1 MIQGTGSHVGK
12 SVIVAGLCRA
22 LRNRGIRVAPFK
34 PQNMSNNA
42 AATADGGEIGRAQAL
57 QARAAGLAPLAHM
70 NPVLLKPETDR
81 GCQVILQGRR
91 AGRLESG
98 RYGERARYAPLVAE
112 SFAIMGRDADIVI
125 VEGAGSA
132 AEVNLRDGDIAN
144 MGFAEAADV
153 PVILCGD
160 IDRGGVI
167 ASLVGTHAVLPPAE
181 RQRIK
186 GFLINKF
193 RGDPALFSNGLK
205 VIGERTGWPS
215 LGVIP
220 WFGDARRLPA
230 EDAVGLESGE
240 HGGPILIAVPE
251 LPRIANFDDLDPLR
265 LEPGVSV
272 VIVLPGRPI
281 PAEARL
287 VLIPGSKS
295 TIADLAFL
303 KTQGWDIDI
312 AAHVRRGGRVLGLC
326 GGYQMLGRTIADP
339 SGIEGPA
346 GTVPGLGLLA
356 VDTELT
362 PGKTTISVH
371 GRHVASGEPITG
383 YEIHLGRTEGSDSA
397 RPLVEIEGRPDGA
410 TSADGRVA
418 GTYVHGLFAADGF
431 RRTFLA
437 GLGAAT
443 SDLAYETAVEAALDG
458 LAAHLEKHVDID
470 RILTIAGYRR

>member
-1 MIQGTGSHVGK
+1 VRGK
-12 SVIVAGLCRA
+12 VAVPA
-22 LRNRGIRVAPFK
+22 VVAEG
-34 PQNMSNNA
+34 QQV
-42 AATADGGEIGRAQAL
+42 ADGRLRAGDDHQSGIGRQRLAGRNERHLDRRLRLQRIEVVEIGDARQHRHRHL
-57 QARAAGLAPLAHM
+57 QRP
-70 NPVLLKPETDR
+70 
-81 GCQVILQGRR
+81 RR

-98 RYGERARYAPLVAE
+98 RYAERSRYAPLVAE
-112 SFAIMGRDADIVI
+112 SFAIVGRSADIVI

-167 ASLVGTHAVLPPAE
+167 ASLVGTHAVLPAGE
-181 RQRIK
+181 SARIR
-186 GFLINKF
+186 GFLINRF
-193 RGDPALFSNGLK
+193 RGDPALFANGLK
-205 VIGERTGWPS
+205 VITERTGWPS
-215 LGVIP
+215 LGVVP
-220 WFGDARRLPA
+220 WFEGARRLPA
-230 EDAVGLESGE
+230 EDAVGLENGGQ
-240 HGGPILIAVPE
+240 GGPVLIAVPE

-265 LEPGVSV
+265 MEPGVSV
-272 VIVLPGRPI
+272 VIVPPGRPI

-303 KTQGWDIDI
+303 RAQGWDIDI
-312 AAHVRRGGRVLGLC
+312 AAHVRRGGHVLGLC

-339 SGIEGPA
+339 QGLEGPP

-362 PGKTTISVH
+362 PDKTTVSVT
-371 GRHVASGEPITG
+371 GRHVATGEAVHG
-383 YEIHLGRTEGSDSA
+383 YEIHLGRTEGADGV
-397 RPLVEIEGRPDGA
+397 RPFLELEGRPDGA
-410 TSADGRVA
+410 RSADGRIA

-431 RRTFLA
+431 RRAFLA
-437 GLGAAT
+437 GLGARP
-443 SDLAYETAVEAALDG
+443 SNLAYEAEVEAILDA
-458 LAAHLEKHVDID
+458 LAAHLEAHVDVD

>member
-12 SVIVAGLCRA
+12 SVVVAGLCRA
-22 LRNRGIRVAPFK
+22 LRNRGIKVAPFK

-57 QARAAGLAPLAHM
+57 QARAAGLAPSVHM

-98 RYGERARYAPLVAE
+98 RYAERARYAPLVAE
-112 SFAIMGRDADIVI
+112 SFAIMGRSADIVL

-132 AEVNLRDGDIAN
+132 AEVNLRGGDIAN

-181 RQRIK
+181 SARIK
-186 GFLINKF
+186 AFLINKF
-193 RGDPALFSNGLK
+193 RGDPALFSNGIN
-205 VIGERTGWPS
+205 VIEKRTGWPP

-220 WFGDARRLPA
+220 WFVGARHLPA

-240 HGGPILIAVPE
+240 QGGPLVIAVPE

-265 LEPGVSV
+265 LEPGITV
-272 VIVLPGRPI
+272 VIVPPGRPI

-287 VLIPGSKS
+287 ILIPGSKS

-303 KTQGWDIDI
+303 RAQGWDIDI
-312 AAHVRRGGRVLGLC
+312 AAHLRRGGRVLGLC

-339 SGIEGPA
+339 AGIEGPA

-362 PGKTTISVH
+362 GDKTTIAVR
-371 GRHVASGEPITG
+371 GRHLASGEPIAG
-383 YEIHLGRTEGSDSA
+383 YEIHLGRTDGPDCA
-397 RPLVEIEGRPDGA
+397 RPLVEVGGQPDGA
-410 TSADGRVA
+410 TSADGHVC
-418 GTYVHGLFAADGF
+418 GTYVHGLFASDMF
-431 RRTFLA
+431 RRAFLA
-437 GLGAAT
+437 TLGAAA
-443 SDLAYETAVEAALDG
+443 SNLAYEAEVEATLDA

-470 RILTIAGYRR
+470 RILTIAGYRG

>member
-12 SVIVAGLCRA
+12 SVVVAGLCRA
-22 LRNRGIRVAPFK
+22 LLKRGIRVAPFK

-42 AATADGGEIGRAQAL
+42 AVTADGGEIGRAQAL
-57 QARAAGLAPLAHM
+57 QARAAGLAPSVHM
-70 NPVLLKPETDR
+70 NPVLLKPETER

-91 AGRLESG
+91 AGRLESS
-98 RYGERARYAPLVAE
+98 RYAERARYAPLVAE
-112 SFAIMGRDADIVI
+112 SFAVMGRDADIVI
-125 VEGAGSA
+125 VEGAGGA
-132 AEVNLRDGDIAN
+132 AEVNLRGGDIAN

-181 RQRIK
+181 NARIQ

-193 RGDPALFSNGLK
+193 RGDPVLFANGLK
-205 VIGERTGWPS
+205 VIEEQTGWPS

-220 WFGDARRLPA
+220 WFEDARRLPA
-230 EDAVGLESGE
+230 EDAVGLEEGE
-240 HGGPILIAVPE
+240 QGGAVVIAVPE
-251 LPRIANFDDLDPLR
+251 LPRMANFDDLDPLR
-265 LEPGVSV
+265 MEPGVSV
-272 VIVLPGRPI
+272 VIVPPGRPI

-303 KTQGWDIDI
+303 RAQGWDIDI

-326 GGYQMLGRTIADP
+326 GGYQMLGRSISDP
-339 SGIEGPA
+339 EGVEGPA
-346 GTVPGLGLLA
+346 GTVAGLGLLA
-356 VDTELT
+356 VDTELS
-362 PGKTTISVH
+362 PDKTTLSVH
-371 GRHVASGEPITG
+371 GRYVASGEPITG
-383 YEIHLGRTEGSDSA
+383 YEIHLGRTKGPDCA

-410 TSADGRVA
+410 TSADGSVA
-418 GTYVHGLFAADGF
+418 GTYVHGLFGADGF
-431 RRTFLA
+431 RRVFLA
-437 GLGAAT
+437 GLGAPA
-443 SDLAYETAVEAALDG
+443 SDVAYEAAVEAALDG